1 MAAGPIL
8 AVIPARLG
16 STRLHRKPLHP
27 LAGRPLIEWVW
38 RRARGFSVLSDVVIA
53 TDSDEIAAAC
63 AAFGAEVVMTS
74 ADHDSGTERVA
85 EVARLPRYAG
95 SDVIVNIQGD
105 EPFVTA
111 AQIEGAVAAVQ
122 GGADI
127 GTVAA
132 PLGSRAELEDPA
144 VVKVVRAVDGRA
156 LYFSR
161 APVPH
166 QRDAGA
172 AAVDLGSE
180 WYLRHVGVYAYTPA
194 ALRRWVTLPAHP
206 LERIERLEHLRPLA
220 NGMSIGV
227 SLVRSAEGGVDTPA
241 DAERA
246 EQRIMEMLA
255 NTSLER
261 EVSE

>member
-16 STRLHRKPLHP
+16 STRLPRKPLHP

-38 RRARGFSVLSDVVIA
+38 RRARSFSVLSDVVVA
-53 TDSDEIAAAC
+53 TDSEEIAEAC

-74 ADHDSGTERVA
+74 AGHDSGTERVA
-85 EVARLPRYAG
+85 EVAALPRFARH
-95 SDVIVNIQGD
+95 DVIVNIQGD

-111 AQIEGAVAAVQ
+111 GQIEGAAGAVRA
-122 GGADI
+122 GAEI

-132 PLGSRAELEDPA
+132 PLASRAELEDPG

-161 APVPH
+161 AAIPH

-172 AAVDLGSE
+172 GAVDLGSE

-194 ALRRWVTLPAHP
+194 ALRRWVALPAHP
-206 LERIERLEHLRPLA
+206 LERIERLEQLRPLA
-220 NGMSIGV
+220 SGMSIGV
-227 SLVRSAEGGVDTPA
+227 TLVPAAEGGVDTMA

-255 NTSLER
+255 TTSLER